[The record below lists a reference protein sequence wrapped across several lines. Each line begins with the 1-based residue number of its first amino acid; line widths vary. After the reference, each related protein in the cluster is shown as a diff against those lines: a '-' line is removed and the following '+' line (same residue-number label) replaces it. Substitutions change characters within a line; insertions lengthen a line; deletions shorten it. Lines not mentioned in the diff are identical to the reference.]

1 MSTSNLVTKT
11 ALYGALALACG
22 LLYSTP
28 AAAVTRSFYQNA
40 GATCRGVD
48 AISDSKLTR
57 AAGRLMNNTSS
68 SVDVVCELA
77 SDILATASGGG
88 VVTYVAVF
96 ARPIS
101 TPYGSMSCV
110 MTEGFFA
117 QSGAATYQ
125 PVGGN
130 PKTFTN
136 GAQIAFSWDPTPT
149 GRYFYGPISVRCTM
163 PARSELDDTYVAY
176 DH

>member
-1 MSTSNLVTKT
+1 MSTSNGFSKT
-11 ALYGALALACG
+11 LMFGAIALACG
-22 LLYSTP
+22 ALYSAP
-28 AAAVTRSFYQNA
+28 ASAVTRSFYQNA
-40 GATCRGVD
+40 GAACHGVN
-48 AISDSKLTR
+48 AINDSKLTR

-68 SVDVVCELA
+68 PVDVVCELA
-77 SDILATASGGG
+77 SDLTATASGGG

-110 MTEGFFA
+110 MSEGFFA

-125 PVGGN
+125 PIGGN

-136 GAQIAFSWDPTPT
+136 GAQIAFSWDPTST